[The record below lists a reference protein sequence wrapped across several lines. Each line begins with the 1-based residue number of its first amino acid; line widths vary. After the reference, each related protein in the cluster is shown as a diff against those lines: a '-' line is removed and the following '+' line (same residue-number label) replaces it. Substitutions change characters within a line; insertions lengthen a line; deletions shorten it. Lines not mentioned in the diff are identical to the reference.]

1 MADDESVPLGVDTS
15 VPAPARIYD
24 YLLGGQH
31 NFTADQRAAE
41 QIVKAVPEIRDAAWA
56 NRGFHQRAARWIAEQ
71 GIRQFIDIGS
81 GLPTVGNT
89 HDVVQR
95 VWPEARVGYVDNDPL
110 VRAQSQSLLARDGTT
125 AVMLGDLR
133 DPDGILAN
141 AALGRLIDFAE
152 PVGLLM
158 TGVLMFVA
166 DESDPYGLVARYV
179 SKLAPGSYLS
189 LSHLSADHKSERAVN
204 GFRAVFD
211 SASEHLYFRSR
222 DQVARFFTGLA
233 LVPPYQGATAA
244 LCYTGVWGAED
255 PEAADTDGS
264 RWLWCGVAR
273 TAGAAEPGAAEP
285 GR

>member
-1 MADDESVPLGVDTS
+1 MADAQSVPQGVDTG

-31 NFTADQRAAE
+31 NFVADQAAAE
-41 QIVKAVPEIRDAAWA
+41 RIVKAVPEIRDAAWS
-56 NRGFHQRAARWIAEQ
+56 NRGFHQRAARWLAEQ

-89 HDVVQR
+89 HEVVQR
-95 VWPEARVGYVDNDPL
+95 VWPETRVLYVDNDPL
-110 VRAQSQSLLARDGTT
+110 VRAQSTALLAGDGTT
-125 AVMLGDLR
+125 GVMLGDLR

-141 AALGRLIDFAE
+141 PELRRLIDFAE

-166 DESDPYGLVARYV
+166 DESDPYGLVSRYLGQ
-179 SKLAPGSYLS
+179 LAPGSYLS
-189 LSHLSADHKSERAVN
+189 LSHLSGDHKSERAVD

-211 SASEHLYFRSR
+211 TATEHMYFRSR
-222 DQVARFFTGLA
+222 DEVSRFFTGLD
-233 LVPPYQGATAA
+233 LVPPYEGAAA
-244 LCYTGVWGAED
+244 ELCYTGVWGAED
-255 PEAADTDGS
+255 PAAADTDGS

-273 TAGAAEPGAAEP
+273 VGGPAES